1 MLLPHGV
8 RKACRRLREGSQ
20 WNGTQ
25 HCEFTHGEVTWA
37 VAGKVTTEEESPA
50 WIGATAHT
58 NNTGELTAM
67 HYALQRAAAR
77 APGKGKEV
85 IWSDSLYTINM
96 TTGMWLPKRKRN
108 NDVIARLRHTWRW
121 VQRARPGEVSIRHVR
136 SHTKV
141 PGNEL
146 ADQLAETGRVGGN
159 PTAREASAWLTR
171 WRAKQSG
178 SG

>member
-1 MLLPHGV
+1 
-8 RKACRRLREGSQ
+8 
-20 WNGTQ
+20 
-25 HCEFTHGEVTWA
+25 
-37 VAGKVTTEEESPA
+37 
-50 WIGATAHT
+50 
-58 NNTGELTAM
+58 M

-77 APGKGKEV
+77 TPGKGKEV